1 LRLVAWRTV
10 ERDDATIAW
19 ETVGAGPRVVFLHGA
34 TGTGGRH
41 WASVVKSFNRGFESH
56 LVDLRGHGRSQN
68 RASRLA
74 LELLVD
80 DTIAV
85 IEDIGAPV
93 HLVGFSLGGAITLRL
108 AIKRPDLVSS
118 IVPCGTGYR
127 FDQDDIKRSDA
138 AFDVEK
144 ITTQDSEWVGAMRTQ
159 HAALGGPDYWKTLVG
174 QLRDLWR
181 EELKTGGIP
190 LPAIQGIQIPALVV
204 VGDRDHFTGI
214 DQPVELYKLL
224 PKGELFVAPDA
235 EHFWHPLRPRLLA
248 AVLEEF
254 MARVER

>member
-1 LRLVAWRTV
+1 MAWRTV
-10 ERDDATIAW
+10 ERDDATITW
-19 ETVGAGPRVVFLHGA
+19 ETVGAGPQVVFLHGA

-41 WASVVKSFNRGFESH
+41 WGSVVKSFKRGFESH
-56 LVDLRGHGRSQN
+56 LVDLRGHGRSQD
-68 RASRLA
+68 RASRLT
-74 LELLVD
+74 LEMLVD

-85 IEDIGAPV
+85 VEEIGGPV
-93 HLVGFSLGGAITLRL
+93 NLVGFSLGGAITLRL

-144 ITTQDSEWVGAMRTQ
+144 IAAQDSEWVGAMRAQ
-159 HAALGGPDYWKTLVG
+159 HASLGGPDYWRPLVAK
-174 QLRDLWR
+174 LRDLWR

-190 LPAIQGIQIPALVV
+190 PEGIRGITVPALVA
-204 VGDRDHFTGI
+204 VGDRDEFTGI
-214 DQPVELYKLL
+214 DQPVEIYKML

-235 EHFWHPLRPRLLA
+235 EHFWHPMRPRLMA
-248 AVLEEF
+248 EVLEAF
-254 MARVER
+254 LGRNAPSTR